1 VTEPNEKGPRK
12 GTSGHHEKLTDRG
25 VNRRSAEPVTA
36 AYAGAADAAAD
47 RQLRAACHIAG
58 GPVLRDAATDTRS
71 EEADCGNAPDIPLR

>member
-1 VTEPNEKGPRK
+1 
-12 GTSGHHEKLTDRG
+12 
-25 VNRRSAEPVTA
+25 VTA